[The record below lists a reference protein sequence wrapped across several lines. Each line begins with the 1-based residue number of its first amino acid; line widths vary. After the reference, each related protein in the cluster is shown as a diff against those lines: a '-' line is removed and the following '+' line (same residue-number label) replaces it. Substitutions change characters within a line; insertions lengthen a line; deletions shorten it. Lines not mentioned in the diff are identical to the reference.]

1 MIRLLLKKTVLG
13 ILWKMGWYEKIID
26 RITVLHYCF
35 FHEACCFL
43 YFRSSLLL
51 TFLLSEL
58 QLLLISPHVPLNIGT
73 LPLAPY
79 LGCLISPF
87 HFLLSLSH
95 FIPWF

>member
-1 MIRLLLKKTVLG
+1 MIGLLLKRTVLA

-26 RITVLHYCF
+26 RITILHYCF
-35 FHEACCFL
+35 FHEACCHH
-43 YFRSSLLL
+43 YYL

-58 QLLLISPHVPLNIGT
+58 QLLLVSPPVPLNIGT
-73 LPLAPY
+73 LPLPPY

-95 FIPWF
+95 FIP